1 MKDSLFNLDEVKQL
15 SPRMQ
20 LIQDHDIQS
29 HYSDCGDDYP
39 YLVIPMK
46 VARHLLKGYITKDEP
61 LNTVE
66 DITAS
71 YGRLLDE
78 AEMTFYG
85 SKKDELITEAIA
97 RSIQYQKEM
106 GVAL

>member
-1 MKDSLFNLDEVKQL
+1 MKDALFNLDEVKQL

-20 LIQDHDIQS
+20 LIQDHDLQW
-29 HYSDCGDDYP
+29 HYSDCRDYP
-39 YLVIPMK
+39 YLIIPMK
-46 VARHLLKGYITKDEP
+46 IARHLLKGYITKDEP
-61 LNTVE
+61 LKTVE
-66 DITAS
+66 DMTAS

-85 SKKDELITEAIA
+85 SKKDELVTEAIA